1 MSKIKAVLFDFDGTI
16 MDTNTIILK
25 SWQHTFNTV
34 LGRDPD
40 FEVIKQTFGEPLDET
55 MAKLFPDRDTHEM
68 VETYRNYQR
77 HIYKDDITMFPGTKE
92 TIEELKRRGY
102 KVAIVTSRLWSST
115 TQGLYKFDIADMFDA
130 VVSAEDTT
138 IHKPDPTPILLCL
151 DKLGIGADEAL
162 MVGDSKFDI
171 LCARNACVKSVLVSW
186 TISVTDEQRAI
197 LAPDYYIQDAAEV
210 LEIVEGEGLAG

>member
-40 FEVIKQTFGEPLDET
+40 FELIKQTFGEPLDET
-55 MAKLFPDRDTHEM
+55 MKKLFPDRDTHEM

-77 HIYKDDITMFPGTKE
+77 HIYREDITMFPGTKE
-92 TIEELKRRGY
+92 VIEELKRRGY
-102 KVAIVTSRLWSST
+102 QVAIVTSRLWSST
-115 TQGLYKFDIADMFDA
+115 TQGLYKFDIAHMFDA

-151 DKLGIGADEAL
+151 DKLGIEPDEAL

-171 LCARNACVKSVLVSW
+171 LCARNAGVESCLVSW
-186 TISVTDEQRAI
+186 TITVDDELRRE
-197 LAPDYYIQDAAEV
+197 LAPEYYITEASQLLD
-210 LEIVEGEGLAG
+210 IVENA

>member
-1 MSKIKAVLFDFDGTI
+1 MRKIKAVLFDFDGTI

-34 LGRDPD
+34 LGRDPVH
-40 FEVIKQTFGEPLDET
+40 EEIVATFGEPLDVT

-77 HIYKDDITMFPGTKE
+77 HIYRDAITMFPGTKE
-92 TIEELKRRGY
+92 VILELKNRGY
-102 KVAIVTSRLWSST
+102 LVGIVTSRLWSST

-138 IHKPDPTPILLCL
+138 IHKPDPTPCLLCL
-151 DKLGIGADEAL
+151 EKLGVKPEEAI

-171 LCARNACVKSVLVSW
+171 LCARNAGVKSVLVAW
-186 TISVTDEQRAI
+186 TISVNEEQRKTM
-197 LAPDYYIQDAAEV
+197 APEDYIDDAMQ
-210 LEIVEGEGLAG
+210 LLDIVENA

>member
-25 SWQHTFNTV
+25 SWQHTFNMV

-92 TIEELKRRGY
+92 VIEELKRRGFR
-102 KVAIVTSRLWSST
+102 VAIVTSRLWSST
-115 TQGLYKFDIADMFDA
+115 TQGLYKFDIAHMFDA

-151 DKLGIGADEAL
+151 DKLGIGPDEAL

-171 LCARNACVKSVLVSW
+171 LCARNAGVPSVLVSW
-186 TISVTDEQRAI
+186 TISVTDEQRAA
-197 LAPDYYIQDAAEV
+197 LAPDYYIEDPAEI
-210 LEIVEGEGLAG
+210 LGIVEAQGVR

>member
-1 MSKIKAVLFDFDGTI
+1 MSKFKAVLFDFDGTI

-34 LGRDPD
+34 LGRDPVH
-40 FEVIKQTFGEPLDET
+40 EEIVATFGEPLEVT
-55 MAKLFPDRDTHEM
+55 MGKLFPDRDTHEM

-92 TIEELKRRGY
+92 VILELKARGY
-102 KVAIVTSRLWSST
+102 KVAIVTSRLWYST
-115 TQGLYKFDIADMFDA
+115 RTGLYKFDIADLFDA

-138 IHKPDPTPILLCL
+138 IHKPDPTPCLLCL
-151 DKLGIGADEAL
+151 EKLGIAPDEAL

-171 LCARNACVKSVLVSW
+171 LCARNAGVASCLVSW
-186 TISVTDEQRAI
+186 SISVGDELREQ
-197 LAPDYYIQDAAEV
+197 LAPEYYITDAMQ
-210 LEIVEGEGLAG
+210 LLDIVENA

>member
-1 MSKIKAVLFDFDGTI
+1 

-92 TIEELKRRGY
+92 VIEELKRRGFR
-102 KVAIVTSRLWSST
+102 VAIVTSRLWSST
-115 TQGLYKFDIADMFDA
+115 TQGLYKFDIAHMFDA

-171 LCARNACVKSVLVSW
+171 LCARNAGVPSVLVSW
-186 TISVTDEQRAI
+186 TISVTDEQRAA
-197 LAPDYYIQDAAEV
+197 LAPDYYIEDPAEI
-210 LEIVEGEGLAG
+210 LGIVEAQGVR